1 MTEDIAGKI
10 FLVNETAFLR
20 LLGDLS
26 RINLAP
32 ASFHVFL
39 SEVIPLTFL
48 MTPLLIGQLSKIYH
62 AISEPKTIGF
72 PLNLA
77 HLKALF
83 VCIPNM
89 YWDYLHHTW
98 LSRG

>member
-1 MTEDIAGKI
+1 MTEDIARKN
-10 FLVNETAFLR
+10 FLLSETAFLR

-48 MTPLLIGQLSKIYH
+48 MTPLLIGQQSSKIYH

-72 PLNLA
+72 PP
-77 HLKALF
+77 
-83 VCIPNM
+83 I
-89 YWDYLHHTW
+89 
-98 LSRG
+98 